1 MAQDWP
7 GYLWAVAT
15 TALLVKETHKLIFRH
30 PQEVYT
36 PYQGQGIPE
45 IKGLYWLT
53 EGCLLPESSHGLPVM
68 SVSRSLLLIRIPVRS
83 DKGPP

>member
-36 PYQGQGIPE
+36 PYQELGKMYI
-45 IKGLYWLT
+45 
-53 EGCLLPESSHGLPVM
+53 LPGTGNMLPF
-68 SVSRSLLLIRIPVRS
+68 
-83 DKGPP
+83 G